1 MLIMDLRA
9 NGGGYLPEAE
19 SLTGL
24 FIDRGPVVQLR
35 DTTGRVSRWTMILI
49 RRFSTAAR

>member
-1 MLIMDLRA
+1 MRA

-35 DTTGRVSRWTMILI
+35 DTTGRIEVDDDPI
-49 RRFSTAAR
+49 RHFLLGDL